1 MTREHKLALLV
12 GFGLVLVVGIL
23 ISDHFSK
30 ARTAQLSADVNV
42 DGAENFGA
50 VALREP
56 DTLANPIPAD
66 PLASAMPE
74 PAMMAPESRPVEIVM
89 GGTPRVHE
97 VPVGMRPEIGGADL
111 GGALPSGYGER
122 AGGSLGMLMGQSLP
136 YAAEMSAPVAMV
148 PPEPEDE
155 VAVIEEPPAAPRQAA
170 SVLPV
175 SNGPL
180 LSHEVVKGDN
190 LTKISSKY
198 YGDKSLWP
206 LLQSYNTGRI
216 AADGMVRQGTTLLIP
231 PKDVLT
237 GRARLA
243 ADVKAVPAK
252 AVVAEP
258 RKPAGQ
264 PAAEKPAKESKPAAK
279 PAPRTYTV
287 KSGDT
292 LGKIAQRHLGAS
304 KRWREILD
312 LNKSKLDDENSIQ
325 VGMVLALPAE

>member
-30 ARTAQLSADVNV
+30 ARTAQLSADVNA

-50 VALREP
+50 VALADP
-56 DTLANPIPAD
+56 DPALANPIPTD
-66 PLASAMPE
+66 PLAAAMSEPAPMMAAPE
-74 PAMMAPESRPVEIVM
+74 PATRPVEIVM
-89 GGTPRVHE
+89 GGSPAPLGERPRID
-97 VPVGMRPEIGGADL
+97 GSDL
-111 GGALPSGYGER
+111 AGTVVSYGER
-122 AGGSLGMLMGQSLP
+122 TGGSLGLLGGQSLP
-136 YAAEMSAPVAMV
+136 HAAEMSAPVAMV
-148 PPEPEDE
+148 PPEPEDDE
-155 VAVIEEPPAAPRQAA
+155 PVAAAPEPRQAA

-190 LTKISSKY
+190 LTKITTRY

-216 AADGMVRQGTTLLIP
+216 AANGMVRQGTTLLIP

-243 ADVKAVPAK
+243 ADTRAVPAGT
-252 AVVAEP
+252 AAAQP
-258 RKPAGQ
+258 RKPVGKRE
-264 PAAEKPAKESKPAAK
+264 AEKAPAKGSKPSR

-312 LNKSKLDDENSIQ
+312 LNKSKLGNEDAIQ